1 MPKIERIFDDSKERV
16 NPHLNPFLQ
25 LSDNQVPAAQKQP
38 AAPIANPNSLAPPV
52 ATAASGSKPPQTNM
66 KLPAFNQI
74 SHLQQ

>member
-25 LSDNQVPAAQKQP
+25 LSENPVPAAQRQP
-38 AAPIANPNSLAPPV
+38 TPQPVDPPSLAPPV
-52 ATAASGSKPPQTNM
+52 APDGQGSKPSQTAP